1 VSVLSCD
8 FSITNNLLLSRIIA
22 GPPETYDVRE
32 RWVYRL
38 LASSRLL
45 LVSRCDLCHA
55 AYRAHAD
62 ELMSFFITDSTRRV
76 RVAALKSLHVILAK
90 DILTDLRLTV
100 GVRSPSGTS
109 GALSCPRVV
118 LVSDC
123 VALDVHTSFKERLVL
138 YLVRIIGACWSPDLT
153 AGAVDF
159 DDNTQGSSA
168 VGEEA
173 KLVGAFLSFAPTLFS
188 EKQSKSTPLTPP
200 IFTPPALLAGLGD
213 RVAARD
219 TSLGEIS
226 YHLVSILRSL
236 ATSSAWAA
244 AMKAVVSK
252 ILSTASKVVSQPS
265 LWLSLMGLDTLGC
278 AAFLGE
284 STGGPYL
291 GATASSLYSVSK
303 CHILSIHKAMS
314 VAIVMAWNST
324 HTKRQI
330 STVRLSDLTGFNLPF
345 TFEMHPALVSDI
357 VKLLNALKGFTGA
370 AVSDLLCIFNP
381 QHMTQRHQILR
392 TIRPLEVLMY
402 HQLLRSLAHA
412 PGHLLSTCQAL
423 RSQQDLLKF
432 ILQTTSRT
440 LPLSD
445 PIKREHTHTDSTI
458 FSLWTASAVYVSSMP
473 KKLTKCVIPL
483 DDPERVLRKYLQD
496 CVGVAVEKF
505 SGPQEVLLR
514 SGMFAEVLTL
524 RSDSGN
530 MKQSDDSADF
540 LIRDSGEGVDGDA
553 AMYSTDWGPVPSH
566 SAATASSSMTS
577 PSMHSPPSRAPTHL
591 LPLSELKSGD
601 EQDSAVRSLQL
612 VCVVR
617 QSIITSSR
625 LLIIRLHDLLNR
637 DTYASFSMPW
647 KMLLWHSFAE
657 CSPYSPLPLS
667 PPPSSSSSS
676 SSAALSYHA
685 SSLAR
690 ISPEKGSRTRSSGG
704 YNDKASSLSVA
715 DLVVTGHKSSTSS
728 SSSISSSSGGGGG
741 GSVRAGCSSIVRVM
755 FSELN
760 KMHKHV
766 TSLLASNLLVYLT
779 SIKSKGEGE
788 RGSEGDAL
796 DACDFFPRI
805 LNSVWVWLR
814 LLEGTREE
822 AEVCFEFLRI
832 ILPSLVAVHGHSDEH
847 SVLLMKVCPLGC
859 LFILCYLLPRSVSSC
874 LPH

>member
-1 VSVLSCD
+1 VSALSCD
-8 FSITNNLLLSRIIA
+8 FLNTNYLLLSRIIV

-45 LVSRCDLCHA
+45 LMSRCDLCHA

-90 DILTDLRLTV
+90 DILTDLRLTL
-100 GVRSPSGTS
+100 GVKSPSGTS

-123 VALDVHTSFKERLVL
+123 VALEGHASFKERLVL
-138 YLVRIIGACWSPDLT
+138 YFIRIVGACWSPDRT

-159 DDNTQGSSA
+159 DDNTQENSI

-173 KLVGAFLSFAPTLFS
+173 NLVSAFLSFAPTLFI
-188 EKQSKSTPLTPP
+188 EKQSKSTPSTPP
-200 IFTPPALLAGLGD
+200 IFIPPALLAGQGD
-213 RVAARD
+213 RVASRD

-244 AMKAVVSK
+244 AIRAVVSK

-278 AAFLGE
+278 AVFLGE

-291 GATASSLYSVSK
+291 GATASSQYSVST
-303 CHILSIHKAMS
+303 CHVLSIHKAMS
-314 VAIVMAWNST
+314 VAITMAWNST

-345 TFEMHPALVSDI
+345 TFEIHPALVADI
-357 VKLLNALKGFTGA
+357 VELLSALKGFTGA

-381 QHMTQRHQILR
+381 QHMTQRHHILR

-402 HQLLRSLAHA
+402 HQLLRALARA
-412 PGHLLSTCQAL
+412 PGHLLSSCQAL
-423 RSQQDLLKF
+423 RSHQDLLKF

-445 PIKREHTHTDSTI
+445 HIKRGHTHTDSTT
-458 FSLWTASAVYVSSMP
+458 FSLWTASALYISSMP
-473 KKLTKCVIPL
+473 KKLTKCVPPL

-496 CVGVAVEKF
+496 CVGVAVDKF
-505 SGPQEVLLR
+505 SGPQEALLR

-540 LIRDSGEGVDGDA
+540 LLRDSGEGVDGDL
-553 AMYSTDWGPVPSH
+553 AMYATDWGPAPSH

-577 PSMHSPPSRAPTHL
+577 PSRVLTHL

-612 VCVVR
+612 VCVLR

-637 DTYASFSMPW
+637 DTYASFTMPW

-657 CSPYSPLPLS
+657 CSPCSPLPLT
-667 PPPSSSSSS
+667 PPSSSSSS
-676 SSAALSYHA
+676 SATLSYHA

-690 ISPEKGSRTRSSGG
+690 RSPEKGSRIRSSGG
-704 YNDKASSLSVA
+704 YNDKASSHSMT
-715 DLVVTGHKSSTSS
+715 DLVITGRKSSANSS
-728 SSSISSSSGGGGG
+728 GGG

-755 FSELN
+755 FAELN

-859 LFILCYLLPRSVSSC
+859 LSFFVIFSLAAYHPVCPIKRCYMCGV
-874 LPH
+874 

>member
-1 VSVLSCD
+1 M
-8 FSITNNLLLSRIIA
+8 
-22 GPPETYDVRE
+22 
-32 RWVYRL
+32 YRL

-45 LVSRCDLCHA
+45 LVSRCDLCHT

-100 GVRSPSGTS
+100 GVKSSIGTC

-123 VALDVHTSFKERLVL
+123 VALDGHTSFKERLVL
-138 YLVRIIGACWSPDLT
+138 YFTRIIGACWSPDLT

-159 DDNTQGSSA
+159 EDNTQGSSA
-168 VGEEA
+168 VGEET

-188 EKQSKSTPLTPP
+188 EKQSKTAPITPP
-200 IFTPPALLAGLGD
+200 IFIPPALLAGQGD

-244 AMKAVVSK
+244 AIKAVVSK
-252 ILSTASKVVSQPS
+252 ILSNASKVVSQPS

-278 AAFLGE
+278 AVFLGE

-291 GATASSLYSVSK
+291 GATASSQYSVST
-303 CHILSIHKAMS
+303 CYVLSIHKAMS

-345 TFEMHPALVSDI
+345 TFEIHPALVADI
-357 VKLLNALKGFTGA
+357 LKLLNTLKGFTGA

-381 QHMTQRHQILR
+381 QHLTQRHQILR
-392 TIRPLEVLMY
+392 TIRPLELLLY
-402 HQLLRSLAHA
+402 HQLLRSLARA
-412 PGHLLSTCQAL
+412 PGHLQSSCQAL
-423 RSQQDLLKF
+423 RSHQDLLKF

-445 PIKREHTHTDSTI
+445 PIKREHIHTDSTI
-458 FSLWTASAVYVSSMP
+458 FSLWTASALYVSSIP
-473 KKLTKCVIPL
+473 KKLTKCVLPS
-483 DDPERVLRKYLQD
+483 DDSERVLRKYLQD

-505 SGPQEVLLR
+505 SGPQELLLR

-530 MKQSDDSADF
+530 LKQSDESADF
-540 LIRDSGEGVDGDA
+540 LIRDSGERVDGDA

-566 SAATASSSMTS
+566 SAATASSSMIS
-577 PSMHSPPSRAPTHL
+577 PSIHSPPSRTPTHL
-591 LPLSELKSGD
+591 LPLNELKSGD

-612 VCVVR
+612 VCVLR

-625 LLIIRLHDLLNR
+625 LLILRLHDLLNR
-637 DTYASFSMPW
+637 DIYASFSMPW

-657 CSPYSPLPLS
+657 CPPYSPLPLS
-667 PPPSSSSSS
+667 PPLSSS
-676 SSAALSYHA
+676 SSATMSYHA
-685 SSLAR
+685 SSLVR
-690 ISPEKGSRTRSSGG
+690 ISPENGSRTRSSGG
-704 YNDKASSLSVA
+704 CNDKASSLSMTDSVI
-715 DLVVTGHKSSTSS
+715 TGHKSCTDRSGG
-728 SSSISSSSGGGGG
+728 GGGGG
-741 GSVRAGCSSIVRVM
+741 GSVSAGCSSIVRVM
-755 FSELN
+755 FAELS
-760 KMHKHV
+760 KIHKYV

-788 RGSEGDAL
+788 RGSECDAL

-822 AEVCFEFLRI
+822 PEVCFEFLRI

-847 SVLLMKVCPLGC
+847 SVLLMKVCSLGC
-859 LFILCYLLPRSVSSC
+859 QYILGTICLAVYHLVCSVE
-874 LPH
+874 

>member
-1 VSVLSCD
+1 VSVLSCNI
-8 FSITNNLLLSRIIA
+8 SIANNLLLSRTIS

-90 DILTDLRLTV
+90 DILTGLRLTV
-100 GVRSPSGTS
+100 GVKSPSGTS
-109 GALSCPRVV
+109 SALSCPRVV

-123 VALDVHTSFKERLVL
+123 EALDGHTSFKERLVL
-138 YLVRIIGACWSPDLT
+138 YFIRIVGACWSPDLT
-153 AGAVDF
+153 AGAVDL
-159 DDNTQGSSA
+159 DENTQGNST

-173 KLVGAFLSFAPTLFS
+173 KLVSAFLSFAPTLFS
-188 EKQSKSTPLTPP
+188 EKQSKSTPLSPP
-200 IFTPPALLAGLGD
+200 IFIPPALLAGQGD
-213 RVAARD
+213 RVASRD

-244 AMKAVVSK
+244 AINAVVSK

-278 AAFLGE
+278 AVFLGE

-291 GATASSLYSVSK
+291 GATASSQYSVST
-303 CHILSIHKAMS
+303 CHVLSIHKAMS
-314 VAIVMAWNST
+314 VAIIMAWNST

-345 TFEMHPALVSDI
+345 TFEMHPALVADI
-357 VKLLNALKGFTGA
+357 VKLLSALKGFTGA

-381 QHMTQRHQILR
+381 QHMTQRHHILR
-392 TIRPLEVLMY
+392 TIRPIEVLTY
-402 HQLLRSLAHA
+402 NQLLRSLAQA
-412 PGHLLSTCQAL
+412 PGHLLSTCQSL
-423 RSQQDLLKF
+423 RSHQNLLKF

-440 LPLSD
+440 LQLSD

-458 FSLWTASAVYVSSMP
+458 FSLWTASALYISSMP
-473 KKLTKCVIPL
+473 KKLTKCVLPL

-540 LIRDSGEGVDGDA
+540 LIRDSGEGVDGDS
-553 AMYSTDWGPVPSH
+553 AMYSTDWGPAPSH

-577 PSMHSPPSRAPTHL
+577 PSRALTHL

-612 VCVVR
+612 VCVLR

-637 DTYASFSMPW
+637 DTYASFTMPW

-657 CSPYSPLPLS
+657 CSPCSPLPLS
-667 PPPSSSSSS
+667 PPLSLS
-676 SSAALSYHA
+676 SSATLSYHA
-685 SSLAR
+685 SSLVR
-690 ISPEKGSRTRSSGG
+690 ISPEKGSRTRSNGG
-704 YNDKASSLSVA
+704 YNDKASSHSMT
-715 DLVVTGHKSSTSS
+715 DLAITGHKSGTNS
-728 SSSISSSSGGGGG
+728 GGGG
-741 GSVRAGCSSIVRVM
+741 GSVREGCSSIVRVM

-788 RGSEGDAL
+788 IGSDGDAL
-796 DACDFFPRI
+796 DACDLFPRI

-859 LFILCYLLPRSVSSC
+859 LFIFCYFLRLSVSPC
-874 LPH
+874 LSN